1 MRSATL
7 AKLALTATVGIGAL
21 VGQAT
26 IAQAGPA
33 PQGPGS
39 MQIGPHTD
47 PTIPPL
53 KGDKVSPPTTVDP
66 GGVIVMPQPE
76 PNPDPPFEPADLP
89 IAQPEPDTCD
99 QPSCDKAGPKAD
111 PEPDPTG
118 CNKLL
123 ANCDEITSADP
134 GCQLTHGC
142 PDEDPDPEPCRS
154 DLDAR
159 TQCDRPGDDGGSDGG
174 TTGGETTTS
183 EEDHGGRLPHTGADA
198 MALVGLGL
206 GVGGAG
212 VVLRLLGRR
221 GKDDEDQDPT
231 PAF

>member
-1 MRSATL
+1 MRSALL

-33 PQGPGS
+33 PKGPGS
-39 MQIGPHTD
+39 IQIGPHTD
-47 PTIPPL
+47 PTIPPVN
-53 KGDKVSPPTTVDP
+53 GFKVSPPTTVDP

-76 PNPDPPFEPADLP
+76 PDPDPPFEPADLP
-89 IAQPEPDTCD
+89 LAQPEADTCN
-99 QPSCDKAGPKAD
+99 QPSCDKVGPQGGSD
-111 PEPDPTG
+111 PDPGSGG

-174 TTGGETTTS
+174 DDGGETTRS
-183 EEDHGGRLPHTGADA
+183 KGHSGRLPHTGADA

-212 VVLRLLGRR
+212 VVLKRLGRR
-221 GKDDEDQDPT
+221 NRDDDQDPT